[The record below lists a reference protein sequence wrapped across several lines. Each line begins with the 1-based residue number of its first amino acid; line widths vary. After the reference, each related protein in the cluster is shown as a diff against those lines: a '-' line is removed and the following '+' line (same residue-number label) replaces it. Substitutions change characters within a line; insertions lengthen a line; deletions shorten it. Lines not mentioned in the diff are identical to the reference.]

1 MKAPHNRH
9 ATSLCL
15 LSCHVLRLFSSSFS
29 LEAGLATA
37 PVLIAAAEFPRLQ
50 TLIDRKFV
58 EPGDVDEALAL
69 VSLLMED
76 GSNPTMLR
84 MGG

>member
-1 MKAPHNRH
+1 M
-9 ATSLCL
+9 
-15 LSCHVLRLFSSSFS
+15 
-29 LEAGLATA
+29 
-37 PVLIAAAEFPRLQ
+37 LIAAAEFPRLQ